1 MPPERG
7 LFESRRVSVSVSER
21 RNAGFCAPVS
31 ASKNSVPDS
40 ESETRFDDDCV
51 GGWQFGPFRLH
62 HPVFPNRRICRRS
75 KRGRFCG
82 DLAAY
87 FQHPRSLLTLTVS
100 RVASWPPVSASKNSV
115 PGD

>member
-21 RNAGFCAPVS
+21 RNAGFYAPVS

-62 HPVFPNRRICRRS
+62 HPVFPNRGNRRRS
-75 KRGRFCG
+75 EIGRFCG
-82 DLAAY
+82 DLAAH
-87 FQHPRSLLTLTVS
+87 FRRSRSLPTITVS
-100 RVASWPPVSASKNSV
+100 RVIIGP
-115 PGD
+115 